1 MIATENTSPPVLII
15 DLAKQYGGAEVRVF
29 TLASELHGRHPYAA
43 AVLNNSPLHKKLV
56 TAGLSCIALTH
67 GRGNPLMFFALKRI
81 IRSNNFKI
89 VDAHNPQSQFW
100 GLSAAAAA
108 GVTVRISTVHSA
120 YGITDKG
127 MRKFLYEAALSLNRF
142 HGCRFI
148 AVSESVS
155 AYLQSLRI
163 DKERITIISNGIKTT
178 ESPESDCAVRKLF
191 GIGKDDYLIAAV
203 GRLEPVKGHKY
214 LIQAMKNA
222 VKKHPL
228 IHCLIIGEG
237 RMKKELQSMVM
248 NEKLEGNIHFTGFS
262 HDVREILNCCNAFC
276 MPSLSEGHPYALLE
290 ACAGALPVL
299 ATSTGGIKDLLENN
313 RTGILVQ
320 PGSSEALEKGILWL
334 VENTAESAIM
344 GQAAYKMV
352 SEKFSIERMM
362 METLKVYGIKKHDA

>member
-1 MIATENTSPPVLII
+1 MITTEDTSPPVLII

-56 TAGLSCIALTH
+56 TAGLSIIALTH
-67 GRGNPLMFFALKRI
+67 GRGNPLMFFALRRI

-108 GVTVRISTVHSA
+108 GVPVRISTVHSS

-127 MRKFLYEAALSLNRF
+127 IKKFLYEGTLRINKF
-142 HGCRFI
+142 FKCRFV

-155 AYLQSLRI
+155 AYLQSLNI
-163 DKERITIISNGIKTT
+163 DKKRIAIISNGIKIT
-178 ESPESDCAVRKLF
+178 ESPEGDCAVRKLF
-191 GIGKDDYLIAAV
+191 GIREDDYLIAVV

-214 LIQAMKNA
+214 FIQAMKNA
-222 VKKHPL
+222 VKKHPRL
-228 IHCLIIGEG
+228 HCLIIGAG
-237 RMKKELQSMVM
+237 RMKKELQSLVID
-248 NEKLEGNIHFTGFS
+248 EKLEGNIHFTGFS
-262 HDVREILNCCNAFC
+262 NEVREILNCCNAFC

-290 ACAGALPVL
+290 ACACALPVL
-299 ATSTGGIKDLLENN
+299 ATATGGILDLLENN
-313 RTGILVQ
+313 RTGLLVQ
-320 PGSSEALEKGILWL
+320 PGSSEALERGILRL
-334 VENTAESAIM
+334 IENPAESAMM
-344 GQAAYKMV
+344 GKAAYKMV